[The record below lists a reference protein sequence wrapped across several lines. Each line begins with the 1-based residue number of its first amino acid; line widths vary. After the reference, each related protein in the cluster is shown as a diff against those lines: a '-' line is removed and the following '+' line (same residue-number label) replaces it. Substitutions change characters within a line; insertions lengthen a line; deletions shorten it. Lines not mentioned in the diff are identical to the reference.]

1 MALTNRVTPDGHIV
15 ATQARGTLMGNRG
28 GMMHRLDKTLGPRQ
42 WVSKSWITCRLSF
55 KGRWREVMGP
65 NSYTE
70 LFFLDEATSF
80 AAGHRPC
87 YECRR
92 QDALSFAELWAEQNS
107 SGHDAGRG
115 RARAGDID
123 AVLHRERLSAAGH
136 KTTFEAE
143 AGELPTG
150 AFIRW
155 RDGAYLVVASR
166 LFRWS
171 PEGYTA
177 AIDIEPDA
185 IVDVL
190 TPKST
195 IAVFRAGYDADVHE
209 SALRHM

>member
-1 MALTNRVTPDGHIV
+1 MTLTNRVTPEGHII
-15 ATQARGTLMGNRG
+15 ASHARGTFMGNRG

-42 WVSKSWITCRLSF
+42 WVGKAWITCRLSF

-92 QDALSFAELWAEQNS
+92 SDALSFAELWAEQH
-107 SGHDAGRG
+107 GVGQG
-115 RARAGDID
+115 RAKAGEMDT
-123 AVLHRERLSAAGH
+123 ALHAERLTASGRKA
-136 KTTFEAE
+136 TFEAPI
-143 AGELPTG
+143 GDLPTG
-150 AFIRW
+150 AFVRW
-155 RDGAYLVVASR
+155 RDGAYLVVAGR

-171 PEGYTA
+171 PAGYTA
-177 AIDIEPDA
+177 ALDVAPDLR
-185 IVDVL
+185 VDVL

-195 IAVFRAGYDADVHE
+195 LEVFRAGYDADVHE
-209 SALRHM
+209 SALSHM

>member
-1 MALTNRVTPDGHIV
+1 MAFTNRVTPDGHII
-15 ATQARGTLMGNRG
+15 ATPARGTLMGNRG

-42 WVSKSWITCRLSF
+42 WVGKAWITCRLSF

-92 QDALSFAELWAEQNS
+92 QDAVSFAELWTERLS
-107 SGHDAGRG
+107 KSRG
-115 RARAGDID
+115 RIKAGEMD
-123 AVLHRERLSAAGH
+123 AVLHAERLDDESRKA
-136 KTTFEAE
+136 TFEAMV
-143 AGELPTG
+143 GDLPTG
-150 AFIRW
+150 AFVRW
-155 RDGAYLVVASR
+155 RDGAYLLIAGR

-177 AIDIEPDA
+177 ALDVAPDLV
-185 IVDVL
+185 VDVL

-195 IAVFRAGYDADVHE
+195 LSVFAAGYDADVHE
-209 SALRHM
+209 SALSYM

>member
-1 MALTNRVTPDGHIV
+1 MALTNRVTPDGHII
-15 ATQARGTLMGNRG
+15 ATRARGTLMGNRG

-42 WVSKSWITCRLSF
+42 WVGKAWITCRLSF

-92 QDALSFAELWAEQNS
+92 QDAISFAELWAEAHGQ
-107 SGHDAGRG
+107 GGG
-115 RARAGDID
+115 RAKAGDID
-123 AVLHRERLSAAGH
+123 TVLHGERLTRGSQKA
-136 KTTFEAE
+136 TFEAE
-143 AGELPTG
+143 VGNLPTG
-150 AFIRW
+150 AFVRW
-155 RDGAYLVVASR
+155 TNGAYLVIGGR

-177 AIDIEPDA
+177 ALEVAPELV
-185 IVDVL
+185 VDVL
-190 TPKST
+190 TPRST
-195 IAVFRAGYDADVHE
+195 LAVFQAGYDADVHE
-209 SALRHM
+209 SALSHM